1 MRHCPFLNNFCIEA
15 EWYTEKKLK
24 KNSTLNSNFHCSA
37 DSEVTGTVIRGAPD
51 SVIATEIQFIIHKDE
66 INAPAISIKSR
77 EQ

>member
-1 MRHCPFLNNFCIEA
+1 MVY
-15 EWYTEKKLK
+15 WKKIK

-77 EQ
+77 EQWFSPLVFAFLKN